1 MNQFLVVLELKGKNT
16 ESLKGHVIA
25 KRITANSAEEAVSK
39 ATNSNRL
46 FEEEGFEIIAVQILY
61 T

>member
-1 MNQFLVVLELKGKNT
+1 VVLELKGKNT
-16 ESLKGHVIA
+16 ESLKGHIIA
-25 KRITANSAEEAVSK
+25 KTITANNAAEAVNK
-39 ATNSNRL
+39 AATGNCL